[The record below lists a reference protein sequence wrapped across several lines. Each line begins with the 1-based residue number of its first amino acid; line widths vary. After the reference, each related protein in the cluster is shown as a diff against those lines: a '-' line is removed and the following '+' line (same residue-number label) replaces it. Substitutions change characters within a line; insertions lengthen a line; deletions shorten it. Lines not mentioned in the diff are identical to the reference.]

1 MTVYPDVDAA
11 RIDPAILGKQSP
23 IPAPLRSWFNEV
35 HLLQNNPDQSVAFKA
50 GYYYGVLKLIEE
62 YFEAQA
68 KTKS

>member
-1 MTVYPDVDAA
+1 MTVYRDVDAA
-11 RIDPAILGKQSP
+11 RIDPAVLGKQSA

-35 HLLQNNPDQSVAFKA
+35 HHLKHNPDQSIAFKA

-68 KTKS
+68 KDQG